1 MPDAIS
7 MSLRVA
13 TSPIWLLWR
22 GYLLL
27 WWAFDDSSERAA
39 SKLSAKTTAAAD
51 IPPPRFV
58 DGEDSAD
65 AATPAN
71 AKAAKASKKTGMPPP
86 PPMPVPTG
94 MLKGGFIGSMVLSSL
109 FAMITGGLAASDA
122 ISGPRATL
130 LWAWGCTVVLCTSVL
145 LVRSVARKRW
155 ERPKGPVGRMKDA
168 CVGAAKGACNSVKAR
183 MASVGAGVGG
193 AFGKKREEPK
203 PVEVPVAEA
212 PVTPENIYGAAAF
225 RSAVKSLVPAVAR
238 GARGVLDPL
247 RDRASKGFSWA
258 AEKSRRDQGSKAA

>member
-13 TSPIWLLWR
+13 SSPIWLLWR

-39 SKLSAKTTAAAD
+39 SRLSAKTTAAAD

-58 DGEDSAD
+58 DGEDSGEIGNVK
-65 AATPAN
+65 P
-71 AKAAKASKKTGMPPP
+71 AKAAKKTGVPLP

-94 MLKGGFIGSMVLSSL
+94 MLKGGFIGSMALCSF
-109 FAMITGGLAASDA
+109 FAMITGGLAASEA
-122 ISGPRATL
+122 MSGPRATL
-130 LWAWGCTVVLCTSVL
+130 FWAWGCTVVLCSSVL

-168 CVGAAKGACNSVKAR
+168 CVGMAKGACETMRAR
-183 MASVGAGVGG
+183 VASIGSFGG
-193 AFGKKREEPK
+193 SLGKKDIPQA
-203 PVEVPVAEA
+203 PVEQPAA
-212 PVTPENIYGAAAF
+212 QATPENAYGAAAF
-225 RSAVKSLVPAVAR
+225 RSAVKNLVPAVAR
-238 GARGVLDPL
+238 GARGVLHPL
-247 RDRASKGFSWA
+247 RDRASKGFAWA
-258 AEKSRRDQGSKAA
+258 ADKSKPGSKAA

>member
-39 SKLSAKTTAAAD
+39 SRLSAKTTAAAD

-65 AATPAN
+65 VASP
-71 AKAAKASKKTGMPPP
+71 KAAKVAKKTGMPPP

-130 LWAWGCTVVLCTSVL
+130 LWAWGCTVVLCSSVL

-183 MASVGAGVGG
+183 MASVGASFGV
-193 AFGKKREEPK
+193 KEQPK
-203 PVEVPVAEA
+203 PVEAPAAEA
-212 PVTPENIYGAAAF
+212 PVTPESIYGAAAF
-225 RSAVKSLVPAVAR
+225 RSAVKGLVPAVAR
-238 GARGVLDPL
+238 GARGVLHPL
-247 RDRASKGFSWA
+247 RDRASQGFAWA
-258 AEKSRRDQGSKAA
+258 AEKSRRDQRSKAA

>member
-7 MSLRVA
+7 MLLRVA

-39 SKLSAKTTAAAD
+39 SRLSAKTTAAAD

-58 DGEDSAD
+58 DGEDSGID
-65 AATPAN
+65 AGQAS
-71 AKAAKASKKTGMPPP
+71 KKASKKTGAPLP
-86 PPMPVPTG
+86 PPMPVPKG
-94 MLKGGFIGSMVLSSL
+94 MLKGGFVGSMGLCSL

-122 ISGPRATL
+122 MSGPRATM
-130 LWAWGCTVVLCTSVL
+130 LWAWGCTVVLCSSVL

-168 CVGAAKGACNSVKAR
+168 CVGAAKGACESVRAR
-183 MASVGAGVGG
+183 MASVGA
-193 AFGKKREEPK
+193 AFGKKEEPT
-203 PVEVPVAEA
+203 PAAQPATETPAA
-212 PVTPENIYGAAAF
+212 PESIYGAAAF
-225 RSAVKSLVPAVAR
+225 RSAVKNLVPAVAR

-258 AEKSRRDQGSKAA
+258 AEKSRRDERSKAA

>member
-58 DGEDSAD
+58 DGEDSGEVQ
-65 AATPAN
+65 N
-71 AKAAKASKKTGMPPP
+71 VKAVKASKKTGMPLP

-94 MLKGGFIGSMVLSSL
+94 MLKGGFVGSMGLCSL

-122 ISGPRATL
+122 MSGPRATM
-130 LWAWGCTVVLCTSVL
+130 LWAWGCTVVLCSSVL

-155 ERPKGPVGRMKDA
+155 ERPRGPVGRMKDA
-168 CVGAAKGACNSVKAR
+168 CVGAAKNACENVKAR
-183 MASVGAGVGG
+183 ISSLGSIGG
-193 AFGKKREEPK
+193 RK
-203 PVEVPVAEA
+203 VAE
-212 PVTPENIYGAAAF
+212 VQTPPPEPEVKQEESPYGAAAF
-225 RSAVKSLVPAVAR
+225 RSAVKNLVPAVAR
-238 GARGVLDPL
+238 GARGVLHPL
-247 RDRASKGFSWA
+247 RDRASKGFAWA
-258 AEKSRRDQGSKAA
+258 ADKSRPGSKAA

>member
-58 DGEDSAD
+58 DGEDSGEVGNPIAG
-65 AATPAN
+65 
-71 AKAAKASKKTGMPPP
+71 AKVAKASKKTGMPLP

-94 MLKGGFIGSMVLSSL
+94 MLKGGFVGSMGLCSL

-122 ISGPRATL
+122 MSGPRATM
-130 LWAWGCTVVLCTSVL
+130 LWAWGCTVVLCSSVL

-155 ERPKGPVGRMKDA
+155 ERPRGPVGRMKDA
-168 CVGAAKGACNSVKAR
+168 CVGVAKGACESVKAR
-183 MASVGAGVGG
+183 MASMGKGVGAS
-193 AFGKKREEPK
+193 FGKKEQPK
-203 PVEVPVAEA
+203 PVEAPVAEA

-238 GARGVLDPL
+238 GARGVLHPL
-247 RDRASKGFSWA
+247 RDRASKGFAWA
-258 AEKSRRDQGSKAA
+258 ADKSRPGSKAA

>member
-27 WWAFDDSSERAA
+27 WWAFDDSSERAV
-39 SKLSAKTTAAAD
+39 SRLSARTTSAAD

-58 DGEDSAD
+58 DGESSGDVAS
-65 AATPAN
+65 P
-71 AKAAKASKKTGMPPP
+71 KVAKASKKTGMPLP

-94 MLKGGFIGSMVLSSL
+94 MLKGGFIGSMGLCSL

-122 ISGPRATL
+122 MTGPRATM
-130 LWAWGCTVVLCTSVL
+130 LWAWGCTVVLCSSVL

-168 CVGAAKGACNSVKAR
+168 CVGMAKGAC
-183 MASVGAGVGG
+183 ASVRDRVASIGS
-193 AFGKKREEPK
+193 FGKKDIPQA
-203 PVEVPVAEA
+203 PVEQPVPQAQA
-212 PVTPENIYGAAAF
+212 TPESAYGAAAF
-225 RSAVKSLVPAVAR
+225 RSAVKGLVPAVAR
-238 GARGVLDPL
+238 GARGVLHPL
-247 RDRASKGFSWA
+247 RDRASKGFAWA
-258 AEKSRRDQGSKAA
+258 ADKSRPGSKAA

>member
-39 SKLSAKTTAAAD
+39 SRLSAKTTAAAD
-51 IPPPRFV
+51 IPHPRFV
-58 DGEDSAD
+58 DGEDSNIVPSKN
-65 AATPAN
+65 T
-71 AKAAKASKKTGMPPP
+71 KKTGMPLP

-94 MLKGGFIGSMVLSSL
+94 MLKGGFVGSMGLCSL
-109 FAMITGGLAASDA
+109 FAMLTGGMAASGA
-122 ISGPRATL
+122 LSGQRATV
-130 LWAWGCTVVLCTSVL
+130 LWAWGCTVVLCSSVL

-155 ERPKGPVGRMKDA
+155 ERPKGPVGRMKDT
-168 CVGAAKGACNSVKAR
+168 CVGMAKGACENVRAR
-183 MASVGAGVGG
+183 VASIGSI
-193 AFGKKREEPK
+193 GKKNIPQA
-203 PVEVPVAEA
+203 PVEQPVPQAQA
-212 PVTPENIYGAAAF
+212 TPESAYGAAAF
-225 RSAVKSLVPAVAR
+225 RSAVKGLVPAVAR

-247 RDRASKGFSWA
+247 RDRASKGFAWA
-258 AEKSRRDQGSKAA
+258 AEKSKRDDAAKSKAA